1 LQDLPDQIMKKFTA
15 SVVLLAAL
23 AISAAAQT
31 STIVKTDLSQ
41 AEIDN
46 IIKKF
51 THGEA
56 LFRQALN
63 VYAFNRSATVQ
74 TIGMGGQV
82 TGTFRL
88 DSFMTFN
95 EAGDRIQKVLFA
107 PVSTVTEVQ
116 IRQDDLDNMNG
127 IDIFAIEPKNLPKY
141 NFTYLGKEKIDELD
155 LYVFEATPKVIP
167 NPKKSNEKLFTG
179 RIWVDDK
186 DFLIVKTKGKAVPE
200 DKHEKFAVM
209 ETWRENIDGKYWF
222 PSFTSSD
229 DELVFDTGQVVK
241 MRVRMKYTNYRVGR
255 TDVKIVDEEDV
266 PAATPTPTPKKP

>member
-1 LQDLPDQIMKKFTA
+1 MKRLTA
-15 SVVLLAAL
+15 SVLFLVAL
-23 AISAAAQT
+23 TISAAAQA

-41 AEIDN
+41 SEIDN
-46 IIKKF
+46 IIRKF
-51 THGEA
+51 TRGES

-63 VYAFNRSATVQ
+63 IYAFNRSGTVQ
-74 TIGMGGQV
+74 TIGMGGQI
-82 TGTFRL
+82 TGTFRK
-88 DSFMTFN
+88 DSFMTFTQDG
-95 EAGDRIQKVLFA
+95 ERVEKILFA
-107 PVSTVTEVQ
+107 PVNTITEITVTAA
-116 IRQDDLDNMNG
+116 DLENMSG
-127 IDIFAIEPKNLPKY
+127 IDIFAIDPKNMPKY

-155 LYVFEATPKVIP
+155 LFVFEATPKVIP

-222 PSFTSSD
+222 PSYTSSD

-241 MRVRMKYTNYRVGR
+241 LRVRMKYTNYRVGR
-255 TDVKIVDEEDV
+255 TDVKIVEEEDV
-266 PAATPTPTPKKP
+266 PAATPTPTAAPKKP